1 MKVFKFGGASIST
14 FQRIKGVV
22 DITRSENTRPLLIVV
37 SALGKTT
44 NALETVAR
52 HFFEEKTDEALSIF
66 EQIKKQHINL
76 SKYLLV
82 KQHHAFEAQF
92 NDICTEAEWMLY
104 DKPVRTYDYYYDQI
118 VCLGEL
124 FSSTLL
130 YHTFIE
136 EGISASWIDVR
147 DLLRTNDNFR
157 EGHIDMDIS
166 KANTEKLLKPLLK
179 DSGMVITQGFIGST
193 DENES
198 TTLGREGSDYTAAVF
213 AKLLQATSL
222 TIWKD
227 VDAVLNA
234 DPRLF
239 PEATPLPH
247 LSYEEVVELA
257 YYGAQIIHS
266 KTMKPLYN
274 ARIPMYVKSFLNP
287 SLPGTLIDNKREP
300 DMPPMFIKKSN
311 QVMMT
316 FRTRDLSFAGE
327 EPIGHWYNMLQELF
341 MKPNLI
347 QNGAVQLVAV
357 FNDHPE
363 KITELAIK
371 AEQVFN
377 VQVQRGLSIFTI
389 RHYTPAAITR
399 FASDFEPVLM
409 QKTSDTVQYVY
420 VEPEK

>member
-14 FQRIKGVV
+14 FERIKGVV
-22 DITRSENTRPLLIVV
+22 DITRSEVTRPLLIVV

-52 HFFEEKTDEALSIF
+52 HFFEGNTNEALAIF
-66 EQIKKQHINL
+66 EQIKKQHVNL

-82 KQHHAFEAQF
+82 KQHHAFQAQF

-104 DKPVRTYDYYYDQI
+104 DKPVRNYDYYYDQI

-130 YHTFIE
+130 YHTFLE
-136 EGISASWIDVR
+136 EGLQTGWMDVR
-147 DLLRTNDNFR
+147 DLLRTDDNFR
-157 EGHIDMDIS
+157 EGHIDMEIS
-166 KANTEKLLKPLLK
+166 QANTEKWLLPMLQAK
-179 DSGMVITQGFIGST
+179 SIVITQGFIGST

-198 TTLGREGSDYTAAVF
+198 TTLGREGSDYTAAIF
-213 AKLLQATSL
+213 AKMLGATNL

-239 PEATPLPH
+239 PEATTLPH
-247 LSYEEVVELA
+247 LSYDEVVELA
-257 YYGAQIIHS
+257 YYGAQVIHS

-287 SLPGTLIDNKREP
+287 DLPGTLINNEREHA
-300 DMPPMFIKKSN
+300 MPPMLIKKSN

-327 EPIGHWYNMLQELF
+327 EPIGIWYQLLQELF

-357 FNDHPE
+357 FNDHAE
-363 KITELAIK
+363 KITELAIR
-371 AEQVFN
+371 AEAIFN
-377 VQVQRGLSIFTI
+377 VQVQRGLTIFTI
-389 RHYTPAAITR
+389 RHYTPEAI
-399 FASDFEPVLM
+399 AKYSSGFEPILT

-420 VEPEK
+420 VEAGK